1 MYSGSGFSGRVRV
14 STERTVDAPNN
25 SWVRME
31 PGWLLIEQLLKGTRG
46 IRQGHRKFLPQ
57 FPREADESYD
67 VRLSKAVLSP
77 FYKRLELLLA
87 GMLTRKPV
95 RLTDVSDQ
103 VTEQLFD
110 VDLQGND
117 LQTWLFNTA
126 RVALRYGH
134 VGVLV
139 DAPRAG
145 ENGRP
150 YWITISPRELL
161 GWRTEIIDGKQ
172 RLTMLR
178 IAETV
183 TVPDGKYGEKD
194 VERVRVLTPGAYEIH
209 EKDEKGDYKIVDEGR
224 TSLSEIPFAV
234 AYANRTGV
242 MESIPPLDDIAELNL
257 QHYQVSSDLSNIL
270 SVSAIPLLAIYGFPQ
285 SAEEISA
292 GASEALALPET
303 ARSEYIEPSGNSFD
317 AQFKQLEQIENKING
332 LGLAAVLGAKLVGE
346 SAEAKRIDR
355 SQGDSTMMVIAQ
367 QMQDLIDNCLRFH
380 AEYLQQPVAGS
391 SQVNRDFMGQRLEPQ
406 EIQAL
411 LQLYT
416 AGTITQDTLLNELAN
431 GDVLS
436 EDFDIEEEVEAT
448 QNGGLI
454 DMEQPQ
460 PEPREESTMPEA
472 EADVD
477 ELAGQ
482 TA

>member
-1 MYSGSGFSGRVRV
+1 MYSGFSGRVRV

-31 PGWLLIEQLLKGTRG
+31 PGWLLIEQLMKGTRG

-57 FPREADESYD
+57 FPRESDESYD
-67 VRLSKAVLSP
+67 NRLQKSVLSP
-77 FYKRLELLLA
+77 FTKRLELMLA

-95 RLTDVSDQ
+95 RLTDVSDV

-117 LQTWLFNTA
+117 LQQWLFNTA

-139 DAPRAG
+139 DAPAAG
-145 ENGRP
+145 QNGRP
-150 YWITISPRELL
+150 YWVSYSPREIL
-161 GWRTEIIDGKQ
+161 GWRTEIAEGQQK
-172 RLTMLR
+172 LTMLR
-178 IAETV
+178 LAETI
-183 TVPDGKYGEKD
+183 TVADGKYGEKD

-209 EKDEKGDYKIVDEGR
+209 EKDDKGDYNIVDEGT
-224 TSLSEIPFAV
+224 TSLNEIPFAV

-242 MESIPPLDDIAELNL
+242 LESMPPLDDIAELNL

-292 GASEALALPET
+292 GASEALALPES

-346 SAEAKRIDR
+346 TAEAKRIDR
-355 SQGDSTMMVIAQ
+355 SQGDSTMMVVAQ
-367 QMQDLIDNCLRFH
+367 QMQDMIDNCLRFH
-380 AEYLQQPVAGS
+380 AKYMQQPVAGS
-391 SQVNRDFMGQRLEPQ
+391 SQVNRDFLGQRLEPQ
-406 EIQAL
+406 EIQSL

-416 AGTITQDTLLNELAN
+416 AGTITQETLLNELAN

-436 EDFDIEEEVEAT
+436 EDFDIEEEIEAT
-448 QNGGLI
+448 QTGGLI
-454 DMEQPQ
+454 EMQQSE
-460 PEPREESTMPEA
+460 PEPEPETEVTMPEA
-472 EADVD
+472 EPEDED
-477 ELAGQ
+477 ELAG
-482 TA
+482 